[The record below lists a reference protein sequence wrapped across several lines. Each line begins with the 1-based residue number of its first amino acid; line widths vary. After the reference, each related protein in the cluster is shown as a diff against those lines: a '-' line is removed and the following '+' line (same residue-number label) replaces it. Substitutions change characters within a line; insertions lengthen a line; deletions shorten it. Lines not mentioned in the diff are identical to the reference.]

1 MKNAPTKVPDLRTP
15 LTKEAAEIIE
25 HLQLQPHPEGGW
37 YREVY
42 RSDEILPGAAL
53 PLRYKEPHAFST
65 SIYFMLEKGDF
76 SAFHRI
82 SSDETWHFYMGSP
95 LAIYIINQDSD
106 FTRVILGNDFIQ
118 GQVLQYTVKRN
129 CWFAADISNNGIYAL
144 VGCTVS
150 PGFEFSD
157 FELGQLEQ
165 LMAIYPMHSAFLRKY
180 TRT

>member
-1 MKNAPTKVPDLRTP
+1 M
-15 LTKEAAEIIE
+15 TKEAAQIIE

-42 RSDEILPGAAL
+42 RSDEIVPMASL
-53 PLRYKEPHAFST
+53 PLRYKEPHTFST

-95 LAIYIINQDSD
+95 LAIYIINQQGE
-106 FTRVILGNDFIQ
+106 FTKAILGKDFNE
-118 GQVLQYTVKRN
+118 GQVLQFTVKRN
-129 CWFAADISNNGIYAL
+129 CWFAADISNGGIFAL

-157 FELGQLEQ
+157 FELGQREQ
-165 LMAIYPMHSAFLRKY
+165 LIEVYPSHSVLIGKY
-180 TRT
+180 TRS

>member
-1 MKNAPTKVPDLRTP
+1 MKNAPTKVPYPSPP
-15 LTKEAAEIIE
+15 LTKEAAQIIE
-25 HLQLQPHPEGGW
+25 QLQLQPHPEGGW

-42 RSDEILPGAAL
+42 RSDEILPMASL
-53 PLRYKEPHAFST
+53 PGRYNEAHTFST

-82 SSDETWHFYMGSP
+82 RSDETWHFYMGSP
-95 LAIYIINQDSD
+95 LTIYIINQEGE
-106 FTRVILGNDFIQ
+106 FTRVVLGNDFIE
-118 GQVLQYTVKRN
+118 GQVLQYTIKRN
-129 CWFAADISNNGIYAL
+129 CWFAADISNGGIYAL

-165 LMAIYPMHSAFLRKY
+165 LLAVYPMQSAFLRKY
-180 TRT
+180 TRS